1 MARREPLYILHSF
14 PTTDGLE
21 TIVKPMIFIWII
33 INGIC
38 IKRCDSG
45 IRVCIT
51 IISMWKV
58 YCGFTGKILQLVLY
72 LL

>member
-1 MARREPLYILHSF
+1 MARRESLYILHNF
-14 PTTDGLE
+14 PTTDELE
-21 TIVKPMIFIWII
+21 TIVKSIIFIWIN

-38 IKRCDSG
+38 IKRCDRG
-45 IRVCIT
+45 IRVWIT

-58 YCGFTGKILQLVLY
+58 YCGFTGKILQLILY